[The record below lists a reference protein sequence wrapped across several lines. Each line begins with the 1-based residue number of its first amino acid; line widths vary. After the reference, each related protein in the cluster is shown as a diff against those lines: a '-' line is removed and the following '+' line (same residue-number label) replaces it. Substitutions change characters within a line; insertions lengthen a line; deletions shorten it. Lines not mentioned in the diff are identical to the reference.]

1 MFNAMKAFKLI
12 FTELI
17 LFMIKEYSF
26 ENALFIYNKLL
37 EMGESDIE
45 YLCSL
50 NMSDIY
56 FYFMGGVS
64 SISAKLEFLSLSKE
78 EVIDHFVETKE
89 NIVFVYFTEV
99 ETNSCAVE

>member
-1 MFNAMKAFKLI
+1 MKAFKLI

-37 EMGESDIE
+37 EMGESNIE

-56 FYFMGGVS
+56 FLFYGWGFLN
-64 SISAKLEFLSLSKE
+64 ISLARVPFS
-78 EVIDHFVETKE
+78 V
-89 NIVFVYFTEV
+89 
-99 ETNSCAVE
+99 

>member
-1 MFNAMKAFKLI
+1 MQWKLLNWF

-37 EMGESDIE
+37 EMGESNIE

-50 NMSDIY
+50 NKSDINFFILWVGFPQY
-56 FYFMGGVS
+56 Q
-64 SISAKLEFLSLSKE
+64 LS
-78 EVIDHFVETKE
+78 
-89 NIVFVYFTEV
+89 
-99 ETNSCAVE
+99 

>member
-12 FTELI
+12 FAELI

-37 EMGESDIE
+37 EMGESNIE

-50 NMSDIY
+50 NKSDINFL
-56 FYFMGGVS
+56 FYGWGFLN
-64 SISAKLEFLSLSKE
+64 IS
-78 EVIDHFVETKE
+78 
-89 NIVFVYFTEV
+89 
-99 ETNSCAVE
+99 

>member
-37 EMGESDIE
+37 EMGESNIE

-50 NMSDIY
+50 NKSDINFL
-56 FYFMGGVS
+56 FYEWGFLN
-64 SISAKLEFLSLSKE
+64 ISLARVPFS
-78 EVIDHFVETKE
+78 V
-89 NIVFVYFTEV
+89 
-99 ETNSCAVE
+99 

>member
-1 MFNAMKAFKLI
+1 MKAFKLI

-37 EMGESDIE
+37 EMGESNIE

-50 NMSDIY
+50 NKSDINFFILWVGFPQY
-56 FYFMGGVS
+56 QLSWS
-64 SISAKLEFLSLSKE
+64 SFLCLKRKL
-78 EVIDHFVETKE
+78 
-89 NIVFVYFTEV
+89 
-99 ETNSCAVE
+99 

>member
-1 MFNAMKAFKLI
+1 MKAFKLI

-37 EMGESDIE
+37 EMGESNIE

-50 NMSDIY
+50 NKSDINFL
-56 FYFMGGVS
+56 FYGWGPQYQLSWS
-64 SISAKLEFLSLSKE
+64 SFLCLKRKL
-78 EVIDHFVETKE
+78 
-89 NIVFVYFTEV
+89 
-99 ETNSCAVE
+99 